1 MIGHRIIFAFIAL
14 FLFLVITIS
23 TAPILDR
30 TLVTEI
36 VFNLTTN
43 ETVTTTTEPINYDNE
58 SESNETS
65 IEQDMN
71 MTTFRYTRTTTSIP
85 ETVTSGFLV
94 GNFSEVSVS
103 IDDLIKINDSFLST
117 SEDEVPATPIESP
130 ESVKL
135 NTTRYI

>member
-43 ETVTTTTEPINYDNE
+43 ETITTTEPINYDNE

-71 MTTFRYTRTTTSIP
+71 MTTSIP

>member
-43 ETVTTTTEPINYDNE
+43 ETVTTAEPINYDNE

-65 IEQDMN
+65 IEEDMN
-71 MTTFRYTRTTTSIP
+71 MTTAIP

-94 GNFSEVSVS
+94 GNFSEVFVS

>member
-43 ETVTTTTEPINYDNE
+43 ETVTTAEPINYDNE

-65 IEQDMN
+65 IEEDMN
-71 MTTFRYTRTTTSIP
+71 MTTAIP

-94 GNFSEVSVS
+94 GNFSEVSES

>member
-1 MIGHRIIFAFIAL
+1 
-14 FLFLVITIS
+14 ITIS

-43 ETVTTTTEPINYDNE
+43 ETVTTTEPINYDNE

-94 GNFSEVSVS
+94 GNFSEVSES

-135 NTTRYI
+135 NTTHY